1 MLSRR
6 MDVRHIGTYGHAV
19 EVGYAVR
26 EETTLDARVDG
37 LHRRLLAEEALA
49 VSYTHLTLPTKRIV

>member
-26 EETTLDARVDG
+26 EEATLDARVDG
-37 LHRRLLAEEALA
+37 LHRRLLAEEGE
-49 VSYTHLTLPTKRIV
+49 YT